1 MRCSHYMIIQIKPSN
16 HWTINC
22 KLLQNHWSIANR
34 LLFFLTTVKRE
45 SLRTGTENP
54 DKQQT
59 WWRLLQK
66 RIIHTKFDIYIY
78 FFSVIFCSMII
89 QVSMCLYHRN
99 TWSKTSTLQPF
110 YFKEFYF
117 NIKRVSMKPN
127 GQTYPCGH
135 LY

>member
-1 MRCSHYMIIQIKPSN
+1 LRCSQYMIIQIKPSN

-22 KLLQNHWSIANR
+22 KLLQNYRSIAKR
-34 LLFFLTTVKRE
+34 LLFFLTTVKHE

-54 DKQQT
+54 DKQHT

-66 RIIHTKFDIYIY
+66 HIMHTKFDIYIF
-78 FFSVIFCSMII
+78 FFSSFFALSKLHDKGDCWI

-99 TWSKTSTLQPF
+99 TWSKTSTMQPF

-117 NIKRVSMKPN
+117 NIKKVSMKPN
-127 GQTYPCGH
+127 S
-135 LY
+135 